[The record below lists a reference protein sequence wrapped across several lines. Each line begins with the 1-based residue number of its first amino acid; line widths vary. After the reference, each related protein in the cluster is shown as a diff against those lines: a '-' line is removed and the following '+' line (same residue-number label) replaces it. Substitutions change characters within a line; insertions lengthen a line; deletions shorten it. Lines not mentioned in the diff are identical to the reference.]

1 MIPKIIFDLSEVL
14 ILGLVGIEKQLS
26 SLVST
31 PENEILKCFG
41 GQLLEE
47 VCSGNI
53 SEDTYL
59 QQIVANQQ
67 WDIQPETLKMVIRNN
82 FHQEIEGT
90 VPVLMNLSAKHELVL
105 LSDHAREWVSY
116 IKTIH
121 PFLSVF
127 EQTFF
132 SYELGKTKKNP
143 HTFLEVLERM
153 TYSASECLLIDD
165 SPRNIEMAASVG
177 ISGIQFADAQQLH
190 KALVD
195 RQIL

>member
-1 MIPKIIFDLSEVL
+1 MPKIIFDLSEVL

-31 PENEILKCFG
+31 PEDEILACFG

-47 VCSGNI
+47 ICSGNI
-53 SEDTYL
+53 SEETYL
-59 QQIVANQQ
+59 QQIMANEK

-90 VPVLMNLSAKHELVL
+90 IPVLVSLSAKYEIVL
-105 LSDHAREWVSY
+105 LSDHASEWVSY

-127 EQTFF
+127 EQRFF

-143 HTFLEVLERM
+143 HAFLEVLERM

-165 SPRNIEMAASVG
+165 SLKNIEVAASVG
-177 ISGIQFADAQQLH
+177 ISGIQFANAQQLH
-190 KALVD
+190 KELVD